1 MRCVSKTTLHMV
13 DNPYFATLHTPRLLN
28 SSGTNYAAAVE
39 VPQLMLLAQSWSS
52 RAKRLTALQSL
63 KYSGEHGLT
72 KSKHWHANILSE
84 VGNYQVDFVFC
95 NLVCLKHEIRN
106 FGLLLNPLRGEVLD
120 LPTNHLLPTYG
131 KKWYGMGFDSI
142 TSTHKIVCISEID
155 RYKYLIHRHRD
166 ILVAYVYT
174 LGARSSSWQ
183 EIHSVPQCEFSSKN
197 VSAYGDMHW
206 LIDRDVVGGN
216 YVVGENP
223 NYIISFDFKKDEFVW
238 NPYPNSSQ
246 GFVRGSHDMH
256 LLNLGGCLAILSS
269 GHLSVEIWVLRNYEK
284 KEWALDYKIDNKMFF
299 GRSLRSIETCGEW
312 EHGIFLTEKYPIIF
326 YFWDM
331 RYKSMRYINHE
342 KLLPGIF
349 SYYHLPGTRRSQL
362 KLKLSILSYTKSL
375 ISSETYGNL
384 VERRVCSKTAKTRT
398 WQIE

>member
-1 MRCVSKTTLHMV
+1 MQKSRAKRIEKSTSVDIPNDIIFDVLTRLPTNSLCHMRCVSKTTLHMV
-13 DNPYFATLHTPRLLN
+13 DNPYFATLHTRVYLIRL
-28 SSGTNYAAAVE
+28 
-39 VPQLMLLAQSWSS
+39 SWSS

-299 GRSLRSIETCGEW
+299 W
-312 EHGIFLTEKYPIIF
+312 P
-326 YFWDM
+326 
-331 RYKSMRYINHE
+331 
-342 KLLPGIF
+342 
-349 SYYHLPGTRRSQL
+349 
-362 KLKLSILSYTKSL
+362 LS
-375 ISSETYGNL
+375 
-384 VERRVCSKTAKTRT
+384 
-398 WQIE
+398 